1 MVKKSHPMTF
11 RLPADLAGKLL
22 SATIKSKNPYAPT
35 VTAVVERGVVLALKE
50 MKVKNEMVRRSYRA
64 S

>member
-11 RLPADLAGKLL
+11 RLPSGLANKLL
-22 SATIKSKNPYAPT
+22 TATIKSKNPYAPT

-50 MKVKNEMVRRSYRA
+50 MKAKNDLGRRKN
-64 S
+64 